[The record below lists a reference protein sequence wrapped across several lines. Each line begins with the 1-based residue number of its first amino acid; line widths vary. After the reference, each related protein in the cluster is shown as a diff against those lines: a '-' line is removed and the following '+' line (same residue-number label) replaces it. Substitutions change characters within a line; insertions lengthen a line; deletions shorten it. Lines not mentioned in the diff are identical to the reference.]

1 MMTDEQKAR
10 ILQLHAMG
18 MGYTAIG
25 REMGIK
31 RDTIKSFISRNK
43 NALPTTR
50 CDFCGRKI
58 VQIPKQKPKRFCS
71 DQCRMRWWSS
81 HQEEIN
87 RKAYHTFTCNY
98 CGKEFTVYGKKDAKY
113 CSVECYGKA
122 RARAYEASRQKLKA
136 DTVSCGAALQDLPAG
151 CVCASCRWFVN
162 GKRSCPCKEKAEKNV

>member
-1 MMTDEQKAR
+1 MMTDEQKSR

-18 MGYTAIG
+18 MGYAAIG
-25 REMGIK
+25 KEMGMK

-81 HQEEIN
+81 HQEKIN

-113 CSVECYGKA
+113 CSVECYGTA
-122 RARAYEASRQKLKA
+122 F
-136 DTVSCGAALQDLPAG
+136 C
-151 CVCASCRWFVN
+151 
-162 GKRSCPCKEKAEKNV
+162 